1 MNTTP
6 HTLHASLGSCQTP
19 LAHFTTTFSPLINN
33 LTAITAEPQ

>member
-6 HTLHASLGSCQTP
+6 HTPRASLGSHQIP

-33 LTAITAEPQ
+33 LTATNAEPQ